1 MALFT
6 QAFLEGARGVVDDY
20 RAIAGQW
27 GVDLDAIKAPVRIF
41 QGTADT
47 MVPRRHSEELAT
59 RIAGA
64 ELTLWPGEGHL
75 GTINHVEEILDWLA
89 AAS

>member
-1 MALFT
+1 
-6 QAFLEGARGVVDDY
+6 
-20 RAIAGQW
+20 
-27 GVDLDAIKAPVRIF
+27 
-41 QGTADT
+41 
-47 MVPRRHSEELAT
+47 MVPRRHSEELAE

-64 ELTLWPGEGHL
+64 QLTLWPGEGHL